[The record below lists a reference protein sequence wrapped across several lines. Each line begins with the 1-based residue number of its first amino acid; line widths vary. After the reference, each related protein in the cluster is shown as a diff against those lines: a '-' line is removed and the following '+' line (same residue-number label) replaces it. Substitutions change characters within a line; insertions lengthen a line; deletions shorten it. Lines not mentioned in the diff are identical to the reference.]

1 MNGVRRAWLVGA
13 LVLAVAIT
21 ATASA
26 TAKAPV
32 SAQSLPGQGA
42 YEQACS
48 SIGGTFSLKE
58 LGGPRQRYECAGVP
72 EGADLG
78 LRQVCNTYPDRTDV
92 EGGGGRGPR
101 AGIASCTRSGVAP
114 IKVTVGP
121 KVRIV
126 NSSTLV
132 VEVKSN
138 CTPDFGILQDVS
150 VQVSQPGGSGTGDTS
165 VVCNG
170 NWTTVGVIVT
180 GGPFAPGQADVT
192 ALGTINGLMGDRDVR
207 QLQIESG

>member
-1 MNGVRRAWLVGA
+1 
-13 LVLAVAIT
+13 
-21 ATASA
+21 
-26 TAKAPV
+26 
-32 SAQSLPGQGA
+32 
-42 YEQACS
+42 
-48 SIGGTFSLKE
+48 
-58 LGGPRQRYECAGVP
+58 VP

-78 LRQVCNTYPDRTDV
+78 LRQVCNTYPDRTEV

-138 CTPDFGILQDVS
+138 CNPDFGVLQNVF
-150 VQVSQPGGSGTGDTS
+150 VQVSQPGGSGTGGET
-165 VVCNG
+165 VVCDRP
-170 NWTTVGVIVT
+170 NWTTVGVTVT
-180 GGPFAPGQADVT
+180 GGPFTPGQADVT
-192 ALGTINGLMGDRDVR
+192 ALGTINGLTGDRDVR